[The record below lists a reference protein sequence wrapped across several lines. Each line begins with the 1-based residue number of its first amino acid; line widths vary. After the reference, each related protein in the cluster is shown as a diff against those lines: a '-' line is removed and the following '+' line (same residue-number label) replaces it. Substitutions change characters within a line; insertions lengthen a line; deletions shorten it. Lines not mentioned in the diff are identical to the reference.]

1 MRIITWSEA
10 TDDYTH
16 SCRPRTA
23 RLRVDQ
29 IRQKPDVAIE
39 EVPGDS
45 QAIIM
50 PHPFGRG
57 RNDQTGLDWM
67 AAFAMLVNRHCRQVR
82 TVWIDHPP
90 NDWRLPDGGD
100 RRNFDAIKLFKQML
114 AVWPQVGVHAV
125 QYGVMQTGSND
136 DLLTSPVIWTEAGTI
151 RMLSG
156 VHLGTVMPWVR
167 GIGQWAPNS
176 PAPTIRTFMHDLL
189 SCWRAGAEEVLV
201 WFDPSNVTEIQL
213 DQMGN
218 CIDVASGLSFIPD
231 EEPADDMN
239 RLLSTLAGGGNFND
253 ILDVLAS
260 WGGTGGEIDPDLGG
274 GA

>member
-114 AVWPQVGVHAV
+114 AVWSQVGVHAV

>member
-1 MRIITWSEA
+1 MRIVTWSAA
-10 TDDYTH
+10 TDDFTH
-16 SCRPRTA
+16 SRRPRTA

-39 EVPGDS
+39 EVPGDA

-67 AAFAMLVNRHCRQVR
+67 ANFAKLVNKHCRQVR

-136 DLLTSPVIWTEAGTI
+136 DLLTSPVLWTEAGTI
-151 RMLSG
+151 RMMSG

-176 PAPTIRTFMHDLL
+176 PAPTIRTFLHDLL
-189 SCWRAGAEEVLV
+189 SCWRVGAEEVLV
-201 WFDPSNVTEIQL
+201 WFDPGNVTEVQL

-231 EEPADDMN
+231 EDPADDMD

-274 GA
+274 GT

>member
-136 DLLTSPVIWTEAGTI
+136 DLLTSPVLWTEAGTI
-151 RMLSG
+151 RMMSG

-176 PAPTIRTFMHDLL
+176 PAPTIRTFLHDLL
-189 SCWRAGAEEVLV
+189 SCWRVGAEEVCV
-201 WFDPSNVTEIQL
+201 WFDPLNVTDMQL
-213 DQMGN
+213 QQMAE
-218 CIDVASGLSFIPD
+218 CIDVASGLSFTAD
-231 EEPADDMN
+231 DEPADDMD